1 MASSLPYDPFDRE
14 TGLPCGNTTARRLC
28 EDLEEVRNPAQV
40 VVQMRVPMMKQTEA
54 LLASEMYN
62 LSTDE
67 RNTALDD
74 VHCVGKELQETP
86 ELVQKSL
93 DDFDQAVRRVQSD
106 HPIYEIAKIQNRAYA
121 EDPAFRL
128 KFLRANF
135 YNIDESVSQMMTFL
149 HHKAENFGQDKV
161 AREITLSD
169 MREHEIETLSS
180 GIYHIQ
186 DGRDQMGRVIVHIF
200 ENYMDENTSST
211 SMVRF
216 IEFKVVYCSIRTNS
230 RIRLDAHTPLLYL

>member
-14 TGLPCGNTTARRLC
+14 TGLPCGNTRRLS
-28 EDLEEVRNPAQV
+28 EDLEEGWNPAQV
-40 VVQMRVPMMKQTEA
+40 VVQMRVPVMKQTEA

-62 LSTDE
+62 LSADE

-169 MREHEIETLSS
+169 MREHEIEML
-180 GIYHIQ
+180 
-186 DGRDQMGRVIVHIF
+186 
-200 ENYMDENTSST
+200 
-211 SMVRF
+211 
-216 IEFKVVYCSIRTNS
+216 
-230 RIRLDAHTPLLYL
+230 